1 MSGLWCNVRAM
12 HLRRV
17 TAGLSAL
24 VIAVLIALPA
34 AQPADDPLLKEFNW
48 RSVGPANMGGR
59 IDDVE
64 AVEQD
69 PNVIYVGAASG
80 GVWKTSNNG
89 TTWLPVFDAQPNL
102 SIGDI
107 AIAPS
112 NPDVVWVGTGEAN
125 QRQST
130 TYGGGVFKSID
141 AGRTWT
147 AAGLPDSGTIGRIV
161 VDPKNPDVVFIAAAG
176 DLFKSHPERGLYK
189 TSDGG
194 RTWTKSKFVD
204 DDTGFIDVVMDPSN
218 SQVLIA
224 ASYQRRR
231 TAWGFNG
238 GGPGSALWKTVD
250 GGRTWKKLDG
260 GGLPPYGNWGRV
272 GLAFARSQPNVVY
285 AMIEPGP
292 QQGGGGE
299 GGGRA
304 GRPGND
310 VALDPNRAGIW
321 RSDDKGATWKLTS
334 NDNGRAMYFS
344 QIRVDPKDANVVY
357 ALERTLFKSTDGA
370 RTFTTISE
378 SLLSR
383 IPNPQQTPSSLVA
396 PFDRQPSDALPPS
409 HPDHHAMWIDPNNPR
424 HIILGHD
431 GGIDFSYDAGRSWQ
445 LQNWMPL
452 GQFYQVS
459 VDMSEPYMIYGGA
472 QDNGVWGGP
481 SRVRNNGGIT
491 REHWFELNAGDGF
504 HVAADPT
511 DPSIVYISV
520 SGNGGQFL
528 WRQNFRTGEQKFIRP
543 TPPRSANATGG
554 RGATAIPPSGNIV
567 GTLEPNESPRFN
579 WNPGLAMSPHDPRT
593 LYFGSNRLYISHDRG
608 DTWTPT
614 PDLTA
619 RVDRDGLSIMG
630 VRGSQPMTAKNDGVA
645 NWGTI
650 VAIAESPVAP
660 GVLWVGTDDGNLQ
673 VSRDGGATWTS
684 VADNAKKFAERYYV
698 QAVEPSHFDSAAA
711 YAAFDGHYS
720 GDYAPHLYRTTDF
733 GKSWTDLSTGLQ
745 TRGHINV
752 VREDRFN
759 RNLLF
764 VGGEFGFSVSRD
776 AGKTWSRLMNG
787 LPATTSDDVIVHP
800 RDQDLVLATHGR
812 SFYVM
817 DDITPLQQL
826 TDAVVAKSEHLF
838 RPRPAT
844 LWDEDKRTWHGGG
857 DEVFRAKNPPDA
869 ILSFYLKDA
878 ATGKVTVQVVDA
890 AGSVVR
896 EFEGA
901 TSAGIHRIAWDLRRS
916 GPPEGAGL
924 PPPRITPGAYVVR
937 LTVSGRSQTV
947 PLSVRSDPSRQKD

>member
-1 MSGLWCNVRAM
+1 MN
-12 HLRRV
+12 LRR
-17 TAGLSAL
+17 LSAS
-24 VIAVLIALPA
+24 IGALA
-34 AQPADDPLLKEFNW
+34 LATFAAFSSAQPTDDPLLSEFVW
-48 RSVGPANMGGR
+48 RSIGPANMGGR
-59 IDDVE
+59 IDDME
-64 AVEQD
+64 AVERD
-69 PNVIYVGAASG
+69 PAIIYIGAASG

-102 SIGDI
+102 SIGDL

-130 TYGGGVFKSID
+130 TYGGGVFKSTD
-141 AGRTWT
+141 AGRTWM
-147 AAGLPDSGTIGRIV
+147 AMGLQDTGTIGRVLIDPNNPEIV
-161 VDPKNPDVVFIAAAG
+161 YVAAAG
-176 DLFKSHPERGLYK
+176 DLFKPHPERGLYK
-189 TSDGG
+189 TTDGG

-204 DDTGFIDVVMDPSN
+204 DDTGFIDVAMDPSN

-238 GGPGSALWKTVD
+238 GGPGSALWKTSD
-250 GGRTWKKLDG
+250 AGRTWKKLDG
-260 GGLPPYGNWGRV
+260 GGLPQYGNWGRV

-304 GRPGND
+304 SRPGSEA
-310 VALDPNRAGIW
+310 ALDPNRAGIW
-321 RSDDKGATWKLTS
+321 RSDDRGATWKLTS

-344 QIRVDPKDANVVY
+344 QIRVDPKDANTVY
-357 ALERTLFKSTDGA
+357 ALERTLFKSTDGG
-370 RTFTTISE
+370 RTFATIPE

-383 IPNPQQTPSSLVA
+383 IPNPLQTPSSLVA
-396 PFDRQPSDALPPS
+396 PFDRRPSEPLPPS
-409 HPDHHAMWIDPNNPR
+409 HPDHHAMWIDPNNPK

-459 VDMSEPYMIYGGA
+459 VDMREPYYVYGGA

-491 REHWFELNAGDGF
+491 KEHWFELNAGDGF

-528 WRQNFRTGEQKFIRP
+528 WRQDFRTGEQKFIRP
-543 TPPRSANATGG
+543 TPPRAAGTAGG
-554 RGATAIPPSGNIV
+554 RGATAVPPSGNIV
-567 GTLEPNESPRFN
+567 GALEPNETPRFN
-579 WNPGLAMSPHDPRT
+579 WNPGLALSPHDPRT
-593 LYFGSNRLYISHDRG
+593 VYFGSNRLYISHDRG

-614 PDLTA
+614 PDLSA
-619 RVDRDGLSIMG
+619 RVDRDRLSIMG
-630 VRGSQPMTAKNDGVA
+630 ARGSQPMTAKNDGVA

-650 VAIAESPVAP
+650 VAVAESPVAP
-660 GVLWVGTDDGNLQ
+660 GILWVGTDDGNLQ
-673 VSRDGGATWTS
+673 LSRDGGGTWTN
-684 VADNAKKFAERYYV
+684 VADNAGKFSERYYV
-698 QAVEPSHFDSAAA
+698 QSIEPSHFDAATA

-733 GKSWTDLSTGLQ
+733 GKSWTDLSSGLPG
-745 TRGHINV
+745 RGHINV

-764 VGGEFGFSVSRD
+764 VGTEFGFSVSRD
-776 AGKTWSRLMNG
+776 AGRTWARFMNG

-826 TDAVVAKSEHLF
+826 TDAVLARSEHLF

-869 ILSFYLKDA
+869 ILSFYMKNA
-878 ATGKVTVQVVDA
+878 ASGPVTLQVVDT
-890 AGSVVR
+890 AGTVVR
-896 EFEGA
+896 EFDA
-901 TSAGIHRIAWDLRRS
+901 PKSAGIHRIAWDLRRS
-916 GPPEGAGL
+916 GPPEGPGL
-924 PPPRITPGAYVVR
+924 PPQRIAAGTYTIR
-937 LTVSGRSQTV
+937 LTTDGRTSTV
-947 PLSVRSDPSRQKD
+947 PLSVRIDPNRQ